1 MTRVESTPL
10 LRAVGR
16 FDLAV
21 TALLA
26 LPGISHAFIRVI
38 DWLGSASGLAA
49 PLQALPAFAMFFVNL
64 AGVLG
69 VCWNLMILRSASYE
83 MIRVNIVARWVVAA
97 LILYYVLAQQVTPV
111 LLLFVVSEIFGSA
124 VELRARP
131 ASAAR

>member
-1 MTRVESTPL
+1 MTSVVPNPL
-10 LRAVGR
+10 LRAVGI

-26 LPGISHAFIRVI
+26 LPGISHGFIRVI
-38 DWLGSASGLAA
+38 DWLGTSSGLAP
-49 PLQALPAFAMFFVNL
+49 PLEPLPAFAMFMVNL

-69 VCWNLMILRSASYE
+69 VCWNLTILRTQSYE

-97 LILYYVLAQQVTPV
+97 LILYYVFAAQATPV
-111 LLLFVVSEIFGSA
+111 LLLFVVSEIVGSL

-131 ASAAR
+131 VLAR